1 MPGGTVHLSVRT
13 ALAGLFVIA
22 YKKAPLSRAAR
33 RSSCTL

>member
-22 YKKAPLSRAAR
+22 RKKAPLSRATR